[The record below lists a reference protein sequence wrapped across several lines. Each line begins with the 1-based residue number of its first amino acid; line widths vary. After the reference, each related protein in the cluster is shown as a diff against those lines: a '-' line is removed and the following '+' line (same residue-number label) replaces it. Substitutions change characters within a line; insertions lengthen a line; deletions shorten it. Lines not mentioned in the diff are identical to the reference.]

1 MIFLNKYYKLQKS
14 FNELVFNIKRKILK
28 KYKDNNFKII
38 KRNLYKS
45 FIIVSKITFENNKN
59 INIVNN
65 FDELLDKLMNSLRTD
80 LFYFYESDPAATN
93 LKEIVLTYPGFHAI
107 IIYRLAHLLNN
118 LDVKYLPRMLSE
130 YAHSLTGIDIHPGA
144 IIDDYFFIDHGT
156 GLVIGETAII
166 GHHVKIYQGVT
177 IGALSLGRGQKLKG
191 TKRHPTIGN
200 YVTIYAGASIL
211 GGETVI
217 GDNVTV
223 GANAYILESMESNLI
238 VKNKEM
244 KMEILNK
251 NILNK

>member
-28 KYKDNNFKII
+28 KYKDNNYKII

-65 FDELLDKLMNSLRTD
+65 FDELLDKLINSLRTD
-80 LFYFYESDPAATN
+80 LLYFYESDPAATN

-144 IIDDYFFIDHGT
+144 TIDDYFFIDHGT

-238 VKNKEM
+238 IKNKEM
-244 KMEILNK
+244 KMEILTK

>member
-28 KYKDNNFKII
+28 KYKDNNYKII

-65 FDELLDKLMNSLRTD
+65 FDELLDKLINSLRTD
-80 LFYFYESDPAATN
+80 LLYFYESDPAATN

-130 YAHSLTGIDIHPGA
+130 YAHSLTGIDIHL
-144 IIDDYFFIDHGT
+144 T
-156 GLVIGETAII
+156 
-166 GHHVKIYQGVT
+166 
-177 IGALSLGRGQKLKG
+177 S
-191 TKRHPTIGN
+191 
-200 YVTIYAGASIL
+200 
-211 GGETVI
+211 
-217 GDNVTV
+217 
-223 GANAYILESMESNLI
+223 
-238 VKNKEM
+238 
-244 KMEILNK
+244 
-251 NILNK
+251 